1 MKPGKMKTVSKI
13 PFWATAL
20 TLLGV
25 IILCTLGTW
34 QVQRLHWKEKLLTQ
48 IDALY
53 ESPAAT
59 NPVTL
64 QTLNEA
70 SLRGDDFLRG
80 TIRGHYLP
88 EKTFHTGPRILDDQQ
103 GAHLYTPFALQG
115 GGTVLVNRGWVP
127 NDNAASIPTPSGIIN
142 APGLFRKPDRANTF
156 TPPDDVQGNIFY
168 QIDPEKIAVAKNLD
182 QPAPY
187 ILYLERDDVGT
198 LPRAISA
205 KPELNNNHK
214 SYALFW
220 FTMAGV
226 LVVIYILRFILPL
239 SGWARI
245 TARR

>member
-1 MKPGKMKTVSKI
+1 MNPEKKKTASKI

-34 QVQRLHWKEKLLTQ
+34 QIQRLHWKEKLLTQ

-59 NPVTL
+59 NPVTRE
-64 QTLNEA
+64 TLNDAA
-70 SLRGDDFLRG
+70 SRGDDFLRG

-88 EKTFHTGPRILDDQQ
+88 EKSFRTGPRILDDKQ
-103 GAHLYTPFALQG
+103 GSHLYTPFVLQD
-115 GGTVLVNRGWVP
+115 GGTVLVNRGWMP
-127 NDNAASIPTPSGIIN
+127 NDNAAPIPTPSGTIN
-142 APGLFRKPDRANTF
+142 APGLFRKPDAANHF
-156 TPPDDVQGNIFY
+156 TPPDDLSANIFY
-168 QIDPEKIAVAKNLD
+168 HIDPAKIGAAKNLD
-182 QPAPY
+182 HPAPY
-187 ILYLERDDVGT
+187 ILYLERDDDGT

-205 KPELNNNHK
+205 KPSLNNNHK

-226 LVVIYILRFILPL
+226 LVVIYALRFILPIN
-239 SGWARI
+239 GWVRI